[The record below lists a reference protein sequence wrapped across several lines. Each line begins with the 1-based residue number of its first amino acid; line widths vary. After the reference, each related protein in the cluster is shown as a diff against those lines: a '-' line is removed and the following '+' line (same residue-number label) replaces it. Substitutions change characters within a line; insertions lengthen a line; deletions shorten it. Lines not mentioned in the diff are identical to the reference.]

1 MSAKS
6 IPENSK
12 MLFWQT
18 GVRKGANVFNRKVD
32 SDLIKA
38 AKEYKIGFIRLA
50 PDKFETTQRD
60 FLLGNADNYPGL
72 ISKDLK
78 VLKDVLDAFH
88 QQKIPVVLTMLSLPG
103 SRWKQNNNDKDD
115 LRLWSDQA
123 FQKQAAKF
131 WQDLAKELKDHPAIV
146 GYNILNEPHP
156 ERLYNTADSAI
167 YNVEQSKVQKNLF
180 GFYSSVVNSIRQ
192 VDSETPIILDSSSYA
207 DSNTFNKF
215 EPVSDKNVL
224 YSFHIYEPF
233 AYTNL
238 KLNQGNFAYPGHV
251 QSFDAKKVEYWNKD
265 KLKSYIEPVKIFQ
278 KRYNIPDYK
287 ILAGEFGGHRCSKGL
302 EHYFRDL
309 TSIFNE
315 YNWHFAVYGFREDI
329 WDGMDY
335 ELGSKKLSWKDWQ
348 AIEEGRMKKNYLP
361 NNSIFK
367 ILREEW
373 SSQLAGHS
381 S

>member
-1 MSAKS
+1 
-6 IPENSK
+6 

-131 WQDLAKELKDHPAIV
+131 WQDLARELKDHPAIV
-146 GYNILNEPHP
+146 VYNILNEPHP
-156 ERLYNTADSAI
+156 ERLYNTNNSAI
-167 YNVEQSKVQKNLF
+167 HNVEQSRIQKDLF
-180 GFYSSVVNSIRQ
+180 RFYSSMVYSIRRI
-192 VDSETPIILDSSSYA
+192 DLKTPIILDSA
-207 DSNTFNKF
+207 GQIK
-215 EPVSDKNVL
+215 
-224 YSFHIYEPF
+224 
-233 AYTNL
+233 
-238 KLNQGNFAYPGHV
+238 
-251 QSFDAKKVEYWNKD
+251 
-265 KLKSYIEPVKIFQ
+265 PVKP
-278 KRYNIPDYK
+278 KRNFLAECMANFMYNFVEK
-287 ILAGEFGGHRCSKGL
+287 SFL
-302 EHYFRDL
+302 
-309 TSIFNE
+309 
-315 YNWHFAVYGFREDI
+315 
-329 WDGMDY
+329 
-335 ELGSKKLSWKDWQ
+335 
-348 AIEEGRMKKNYLP
+348 
-361 NNSIFK
+361 
-367 ILREEW
+367 
-373 SSQLAGHS
+373 QL
-381 S
+381 